1 MGGDLHTLAFNQL
14 NADILEKETLALEF
28 RVVLTVFIE
37 THLPLQR
44 DDSSSGLP
52 VIFAWF

>member
-1 MGGDLHTLAFNQL
+1 MGRDLHTLAFNQL

-28 RVVLTVFIE
+28 RVVLTAFIE

-52 VIFAWF
+52 VIFA